1 MRKLLLPAA
10 AIAAGLTL
18 AGPAAADTY
27 CVHQGGATC
36 AAGTTD
42 EGANLQQALS
52 DAAATPIAD
61 TVTLS
66 AGTFTAPAGGFQ
78 ALGGSALQI
87 VGAGPATILDGATSP
102 IIYTSIHDLAAVAV
116 DAAGTV
122 GAVGVKATGGGTLS
136 HLLVTGSASSNEGIR
151 ATGDV
156 HVTDS
161 VITVPNAV
169 GVTALAAQGSAPTVQ
184 DSTITAQTAVWA
196 SGTGS
201 TTPVRVHRVTTFGG
215 GVDLLATGA
224 TLAVDNSVL
233 RHSSSGGY
241 ALSAECSG
249 GGAHIV
255 ADHVTAIA
263 DALGGG
269 AAIGSSCATA
279 GATSSVGVANSTLR
293 EFPQLTWRVGTGGG
307 TADILLS
314 YSDGLPG
321 TINDSGP
328 GMLFFGIGM
337 LASADPGFVSTTDA
351 HLALGSPLINA
362 GDPLPSPFA
371 FDHDG
376 LLRVAD
382 GRQDIGAYESLPAV
396 ATGGAGS
403 ASGGGTFAPAPETA
417 PSGDGDVPP
426 TGAMAAP
433 SPTPA
438 VPAPAVP
445 RTTLRAALRHAISTG
460 GRGVHTFRWPKVGR
474 VSFQW
479 RAHGHVVAR
488 GTKTTKAT
496 GATRV
501 RVRPTRAQPRLAR
514 HTTVRV
520 RATFIPAPGGRPVTV
535 VARLKRP

>member
-1 MRKLLLPAA
+1 MRNLILPA
-10 AIAAGLTL
+10 AIAAGLAL

-36 AAGTTD
+36 AAGTID

-52 DAAATPIAD
+52 DAASTPVAD

-66 AGTFTAPAGGFQ
+66 PGTFSAPAGGFQ
-78 ALGGSALQI
+78 ALGGSELKI
-87 VGAGPATILDGATSP
+87 IGAGPSTILDGPTSP
-102 IIYTSIHDLAAVAV
+102 IIYTSIHDLTSVAV
-116 DAAGTV
+116 QAAGTV
-122 GAVGVKATGGGTLS
+122 GAIGVKATGGGTLS

-161 VITVPNAV
+161 VISVPNAV
-169 GVTALAAQGSAPTVQ
+169 GVTGLAAQGSAPTVQ

-201 TTPVRVHRVTTFGG
+201 TTPVRVHRITTFGG

-233 RHSSSGGY
+233 HHSSSGGY

-249 GGAHIV
+249 GGAHVV

-269 AAIGSSCATA
+269 AAIGSSCYTP
-279 GATSSVGVANSTLR
+279 GATSSVSVANSTLR
-293 EFPQLTWRVGTGGG
+293 EFPQLTWRVGSGGG
-307 TADILLS
+307 TADISLS

-328 GMLFFGIGM
+328 GSLISGVGM
-337 LASADPGFVSTTDA
+337 LASADPGFVSSTDA
-351 HLALGSPLINA
+351 HLAIGSPLINA
-362 GDPLPSPFA
+362 GDPMPTPFA

-376 LLRVAD
+376 LLRVVD
-382 GRQDIGAYESLPAV
+382 GRQDIGAYESLPAA
-396 ATGGAGS
+396 ATGGGEPS
-403 ASGGGTFAPAPETA
+403 SGGVTVASDPVPTDSA
-417 PSGDGDVPP
+417 PSGDDGAPLP
-426 TGAMAAP
+426 TGAVVAPIPVAAP
-433 SPTPA
+433 
-438 VPAPAVP
+438 APSAP

-460 GRGVHTFRWPKVGR
+460 GHGVHTFRWPVVGR
-474 VSFQW
+474 VSFRW

-488 GTKTTKAT
+488 GTKTTRAT
-496 GATRV
+496 GPTRV
-501 RVRPTRAQPRLAR
+501 RMHRTRGLRR

-520 RATFIPAPGGRPVTV
+520 RATFIPAPGGRPVSVT
-535 VARLKRP
+535 ARLKRP